1 MEPADLR
8 RYFDAYWD
16 AGWQIHIH
24 VNGDLGLDVFFDIID
39 DAMTRLPRIDHRTTI
54 VHFATPPKSRWNEF
68 PASVRSCL
76 PTPSTRS
83 GFADK
88 YSEYGLGA
96 NGCDHGCGCE
106 VANFVFDHLAQNG
119 FAA

>member
-54 VHFATPPKSRWNEF
+54 VHFANSTEEQVERISR
-68 PASVRSCL
+68 
-76 PTPSTRS
+76 
-83 GFADK
+83 
-88 YSEYGLGA
+88 LGA
-96 NGCDHGCGCE
+96 I
-106 VANFVFDHLAQNG
+106 VSANS
-119 FAA
+119 